1 MERHSLS
8 SSDDEDDGE
17 ALIAQMETKA
27 RPPPASPAS
36 RFGGSPSCRTRPWL
50 QQEVPHRPLSTAPH
64 PRPIL
69 LFNSGSPSRGV
80 SAVSFGPRT
89 ENNQMLEGE
98 LRALYLLRNQHL
110 GLLRLW
116 NRTTAASTRSSSIVT
131 SPPPPLVT
139 NSNST
144 NSSQQIHHRSD
155 SLCRHSRHLFRGVQ
169 VGIARANQAEPAD
182 DLLSSSVVLDVCRKL
197 AKPSGRR
204 TVEWKP
210 KKNRFLFAIFCLHK
224 HMFFAALLGRVLVL
238 PSPKVDYHYERV
250 IDVDHIN
257 KCLGEK
263 VVISFEE
270 FSEIMKNQMHI
281 DRFICYMASP
291 PCFVD
296 EEHAKRLKGMGLSLS
311 KLEAAW
317 PEDAKLNQPKKRTV
331 NEVRSRFSCNDK
343 VLAIGDMFYADVE
356 EEWIMQPGGPLA
368 HKCETLIQPSR
379 LIILT
384 AQRFVQTF
392 LGSNYIALHFRRHG
406 FLQFCN
412 IKSESCFFP
421 IPQAAECILRVV
433 EKANSP
439 VIYLSTDAADSETN
453 LLQSLVMSNG
463 KVIPLVKRP
472 DHNSVEAMLDKTICA
487 MSNVFIGSYGSTFTD
502 DIFRLRKDWGSSSAC
517 DENLCHGERPNF
529 IADKE

>member
-8 SSDDEDDGE
+8 SSDGEDDGE

-27 RPPPASPAS
+27 PPPRRVAGFEIRGIPD
-36 RFGGSPSCRTRPWL
+36 RVGRGLGSSKKCLLALCLPL
-50 QQEVPHRPLSTAPH
+50 LILVPFLFFNAGSLSH
-64 PRPIL
+64 
-69 LFNSGSPSRGV
+69 GV
-80 SAVSFGPRT
+80 SAVSFGPRA
-89 ENNQMLEGE
+89 EGSQMLEGE

-131 SPPPPLVT
+131 SPPPPPPLVT

-144 NSSQQIHHRSD
+144 NSSQQIHHGGD
-155 SLCRHSRHLFRGVQ
+155 SLLPSQPSISFEEFRSGLLEQ
-169 VGIARANQAEPAD
+169 IKLNQRIQNALLSTHRGIPPNMSSEETGENLD
-182 DLLSSSVVLDVCRKL
+182 DLLSSPGVLDVCKKL
-197 AKPSGRR
+197 TKPSERR

-210 KKNRFLFAIFCLHK
+210 KKNRFLFAICLSGQMSNHLICLHK

-263 VVISFEE
+263 VVISFDE
-270 FSEIMKNQMHI
+270 FSEIMKNQMQI

-291 PCFVD
+291 PCFID
-296 EEHAKRLKGMGLSLS
+296 EEHAKRLKGLRLSLS

-317 PEDAKLNQPKKRTV
+317 PEDAKLKQPKKRTV
-331 NEVRSRFSCNDK
+331 NDVRNRFSCNDR

-356 EEWIMQPGGPLA
+356 EEWIMQPGGPIA

-392 LGSNYIALHFRRHG
+392 LGRNYIALHFRRHG
-406 FLQFCN
+406 FLQF
-412 IKSESCFFP
+412 
-421 IPQAAECILRVV
+421 
-433 EKANSP
+433 
-439 VIYLSTDAADSETN
+439 
-453 LLQSLVMSNG
+453 
-463 KVIPLVKRP
+463 
-472 DHNSVEAMLDKTICA
+472 
-487 MSNVFIGSYGSTFTD
+487 
-502 DIFRLRKDWGSSSAC
+502 W
-517 DENLCHGERPNF
+517 
-529 IADKE
+529 